1 MVDTDTQ
8 SVPGGTTGL
17 RWSLRETTVLVAIG
31 AVFAVLYLG
40 WVQLWLVAQAAIG
53 PLAMDLVFG
62 FWFAASIVAARIFMK
77 PGAAFLAEVLAA
89 GVQILIGSPAGL
101 ILLLTGVVQGAGAE
115 AAYAL
120 GRWRRWGLG
129 MALAAGAGAAVFS
142 FAYTWIRFDYGA
154 LASDLLMAMAA
165 LRTVSGMLLGGLV
178 GYLLTEALYRT
189 GALRGLPI
197 DMARRGRA

>member
-1 MVDTDTQ
+1 MLETDSRSAPRDTRT
-8 SVPGGTTGL
+8 P

-31 AVFAVLYLG
+31 GVFAVLYLG

-62 FWFAASIVAARIFMK
+62 FWFAASIVAARVFMK

-89 GVQILIGSPAGL
+89 GVQILLGSPAGL
-101 ILLLTGVVQGAGAE
+101 ILLLTGAVQGAGAE

-154 LASDLLMAMAA
+154 LAPDLLLTMAV
-165 LRTVSGMLLGGLV
+165 LRTVSGMVLGGLA
-178 GYLLTEALYRT
+178 GWFLTEALYRT
-189 GALRGLPI
+189 GVLRGLPI
-197 DMARRGRA
+197 DRVRRG